1 MYKNW
6 YNPGMNEIHEPNKL
20 IQNIID
26 SSNSL
31 IIILE
36 GTKPIMMNKALSDFF
51 AVSSFEQYSN
61 DFGDFVNNFIPH
73 NAYFH
78 SGKIEEG
85 ESWIEAFLKLDEED
99 RMVSMINAAQE
110 PRAFSV
116 KLDNSHEEYV
126 IVSMRDISATLI
138 KRIMIENDVSIDQ
151 NSGAYNKEYFIHTSE
166 LLQDGAAFN
175 EKSVGITMINIPD
188 TEVESLSKLVTN
200 IKDNIRQNDMLVKW
214 SRGVLLLAYLVDTNE
229 NALLFTKKLQSVTHT
244 ELMSLVLTLVKKGES
259 ITTAAKR
266 VSSVLPELKGGEL
279 KVL

>member
-6 YNPGMNEIHEPNKL
+6 YNRGMNEIHEPNKL

-36 GTKPIMMNKALSDFF
+36 GTKPIMMNKALSSFF
-51 AVSSFEQYSN
+51 AVSSFEQYSK
-61 DFGDFVNNFIPH
+61 DFGSFVNNFIPH
-73 NAYFH
+73 NSYFH
-78 SGKIEEG
+78 GGKLEEG
-85 ESWIEAFLKLDEED
+85 ESWIEALLKLEEKD
-99 RMVSMINAAQE
+99 RIVSMINATQE

-116 KLDNSHEEYV
+116 KLDSSHKDYV

-166 LLQDGAAFN
+166 LMRDAAAFN
-175 EKSVGITMINIPD
+175 EKSIGITMINILDPD
-188 TEVESLSKLVTN
+188 TESLAKLVAN
-200 IKDNIRQNDMLVKW
+200 IKENIRQNDMVVKW
-214 SRGVLLLAYLVDTNE
+214 SRGVLLLAYLVDTKD
-229 NALLFTKKLQSVTHT
+229 NALLFTKKLQAVTHT
-244 ELMSLVLTLVKKGES
+244 ELMSLALSLVQKEES
-259 ITTAAKR
+259 ILTATKR
-266 VSSVLPELKGGEL
+266 VSLMLPDLEGGEL